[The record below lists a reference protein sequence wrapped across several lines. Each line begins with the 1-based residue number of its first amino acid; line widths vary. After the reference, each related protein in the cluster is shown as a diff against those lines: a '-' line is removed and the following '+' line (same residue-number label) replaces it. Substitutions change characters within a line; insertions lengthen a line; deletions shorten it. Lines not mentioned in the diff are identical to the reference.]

1 MAEETEQVATEDTE
15 TPDGGEVD
23 YKALYEAEKAHKR
36 EWERRAK
43 ANKSAADE
51 LARAQEA
58 GKTAEERIAEL
69 TRRLD
74 EKERAEARAK
84 VAARVAAAKGVPA
97 EVFDFP
103 RGGTEEEMGEWADRV
118 RSAFAPRVAPK
129 VERPGT
135 FAKSDGK
142 PDDDGM
148 RDVIRKLFPDGK

>member
-1 MAEETEQVATEDTE
+1 MAEQVTEAEQTTEDAA

-23 YKALYEAEKAHKR
+23 YRALYEAEKQHKR

-43 ANKSAADE
+43 ANKQAADE

-97 EVFDFP
+97 DLLVGD
-103 RGGTEEEMGEWADRV
+103 TEEEMGEWADRM
-118 RSAFAPRVAPK
+118 RAALAPKPAPR
-129 VERPGT
+129 VERPGA
-135 FAKSDGK
+135 FARDEPSG
-142 PDDDGM
+142 DDGM
-148 RDVIRKLFPDGK
+148 RGVLRELFPDGK

>member
-1 MAEETEQVATEDTE
+1 MAEETEQAATEDAE

-43 ANKSAADE
+43 ANRAAADE

-74 EKERAEARAK
+74 EKERAEARAR
-84 VAARVAAAKGVPA
+84 VAARVAAERGVPA
-97 EVFDFP
+97 DLIVGD
-103 RGGTEEEMGEWADRV
+103 TEEEMGEWADRM
-118 RSAFAPRVAPK
+118 RSAFAPRAAPK

-135 FAKSDGK
+135 FARSDGK
-142 PDDDGM
+142 PDDGGM